1 MAEEHAMVLRWSG
14 HASQAAAFL
23 NVATEHGATVS
34 EESKGEETQL
44 EFAMTSSDLQELRD
58 RVDALLVAFTTIED
72 SLS

>member
-14 HASQAAAFL
+14 PASQAATFL
-23 NVATEHGATVS
+23 NGATEHGATVT
-34 EESKGEETQL
+34 EETKGEELHL
-44 EFAMTSSDLQELRD
+44 EFTMASGDLQELRD